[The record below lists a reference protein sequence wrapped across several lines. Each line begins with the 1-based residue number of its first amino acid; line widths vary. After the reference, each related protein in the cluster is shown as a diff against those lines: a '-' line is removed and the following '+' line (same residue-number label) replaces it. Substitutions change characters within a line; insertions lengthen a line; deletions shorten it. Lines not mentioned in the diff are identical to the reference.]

1 VGGPIPGPRGE
12 QRARLFD
19 RRVDAERFLTGTEHS
34 KLTGSYV
41 DPALGRMTFA
51 QFLTDQYRP
60 TMVSLAA
67 STRGRD
73 ESYLRTHILPTFGA
87 RPLATIDYAACQ
99 SWVNELSTRKAPA
112 TVVKAAQIMGKVMK
126 TAVRAR

>member
-1 VGGPIPGPRGE
+1 MASINRRRDRGNRWE
-12 QRARLFD
+12 VRYRDPEGKQRARLFD

-51 QFLTDQYRP
+51 QFLAEQYRP

-73 ESYLRTHILPTFGA
+73 ESYLRTLFQPSA
-87 RPLATIDYAACQ
+87 RVRSPP
-99 SWVNELSTRKAPA
+99 STTPR
-112 TVVKAAQIMGKVMK
+112 
-126 TAVRAR
+126 VRAG